1 MKTFVKNTIS
11 SFLLLSVLMAED
23 ITSGLKQLD
32 STYKE
37 TNQQV
42 LKNLDEIFSTTSP
55 SANYEIGKE
64 DALNIKKAAIA
75 LRGDLALLKAN
86 FEANEL
92 FFISEDVI
100 FNTYMSSPELL
111 LTYMKINPL
120 DQETTEQQCGISDK
134 VLVLY
139 CGGKLKIEQEKQ
151 NIRERLE
158 TSLKAYQSNI
168 GGTASLIT
176 ASQTL
181 VESLKN
187 KNFIKG
193 IRKLMLAHNKVF
205 LNYLEKLDALEISLE
220 QSKRQYL
227 QERQSS
233 KIIVK

>member
-1 MKTFVKNTIS
+1 MKTLVKNTIS

-32 STYKE
+32 NTYKE

-55 SANYEIGKE
+55 SAKMGEE

-120 DQETTEQQCGISDK
+120 DQNTAEQQCGISDK

-139 CGGKLKIEQEKQ
+139 CEGKLKIEQEKQ

-168 GGTASLIT
+168 GGTTSLIT

-205 LNYLEKLDALEISLE
+205 LNYLEELDALERSLE

>member
-1 MKTFVKNTIS
+1 MSNENTREKYRIF
-11 SFLLLSVLMAED
+11 FLLLSVLMAED

-55 SANYEIGKE
+55 SANDKIGKE

-100 FNTYMSSPELL
+100 FKTYMSSPELL

-120 DQETTEQQCGISDK
+120 DQKTAEQQCGISDK

-139 CGGKLKIEQEKQ
+139 CEGKLKIEQE
-151 NIRERLE
+151 
-158 TSLKAYQSNI
+158 
-168 GGTASLIT
+168 
-176 ASQTL
+176 
-181 VESLKN
+181 N
-187 KNFIKG
+187 KI
-193 IRKLMLAHNKVF
+193 
-205 LNYLEKLDALEISLE
+205 
-220 QSKRQYL
+220 
-227 QERQSS
+227 
-233 KIIVK
+233 

>member
-1 MKTFVKNTIS
+1 MKTLMKNTIY

-55 SANYEIGKE
+55 SAKMGEE

-100 FNTYMSSPELL
+100 FKTYMSSPELL

-120 DQETTEQQCGISDK
+120 DQNTAEQQCGISDK

-139 CGGKLKIEQEKQ
+139 CEGKLKIEQEKQ

-168 GGTASLIT
+168 GGTTSLIT

>member
-1 MKTFVKNTIS
+1 MKTLMKNTIS

-55 SANYEIGKE
+55 SAKMGEE

-120 DQETTEQQCGISDK
+120 DQNTAEQQCGISDK

-139 CGGKLKIEQEKQ
+139 CEGKLKIEQEKQ

-168 GGTASLIT
+168 GGTTSLIT

>member
-1 MKTFVKNTIS
+1 MKTLVKNTIS

-55 SANYEIGKE
+55 SAKMGEE

-100 FNTYMSSPELL
+100 FKTYMSSPELL

-120 DQETTEQQCGISDK
+120 DQNTAEQQCGISDK

-139 CGGKLKIEQEKQ
+139 CEGKLKIEQEKQ

-205 LNYLEKLDALEISLE
+205 LNYLEELDALERSLE

>member
-1 MKTFVKNTIS
+1 MKTLVKNTIS

-32 STYKE
+32 NTYKE
-37 TNQQV
+37 TNQQA

-55 SANYEIGKE
+55 SAKMGEE

-100 FNTYMSSPELL
+100 FKTYMSSPELL

-120 DQETTEQQCGISDK
+120 GQNTAEQQCGISDK

-139 CGGKLKIEQEKQ
+139 CEGKLKIEQEKQ

-205 LNYLEKLDALEISLE
+205 LNYLEELDALERSLE

>member
-1 MKTFVKNTIS
+1 MKTLMKNTIS

-32 STYKE
+32 NTYKE

-55 SANYEIGKE
+55 STKMGEE

-100 FNTYMSSPELL
+100 FKTYMSSPELL

-120 DQETTEQQCGISDK
+120 DQNTAEQQCGISDK

-139 CGGKLKIEQEKQ
+139 CEGKLKIEQEKQ

-193 IRKLMLAHNKVF
+193 IRKLMLAHDKVF

-233 KIIVK
+233 KVIVK

>member
-1 MKTFVKNTIS
+1 
-11 SFLLLSVLMAED
+11 MAED

-55 SANYEIGKE
+55 SANDEIGKE

-75 LRGDLALLKAN
+75 LKGDLALLKAN

-100 FNTYMSSPELL
+100 FKTYMSSPELL

-120 DQETTEQQCGISDK
+120 DQETAEQQCGISDK

>member
-1 MKTFVKNTIS
+1 MKTLVKNTIS

-32 STYKE
+32 NTYKE

-42 LKNLDEIFSTTSP
+42 LRNLDEIFSTTSP
-55 SANYEIGKE
+55 SAKMGEE

-100 FNTYMSSPELL
+100 FKTYMSSPELL

-120 DQETTEQQCGISDK
+120 DQKTAEQQCGISDK

-139 CGGKLKIEQEKQ
+139 CEGKLKIEQEKQ

-193 IRKLMLAHNKVF
+193 IRKLMLAHDKVF

>member
-1 MKTFVKNTIS
+1 MKTLVKNTIS

-55 SANYEIGKE
+55 SAKMGEE

-100 FNTYMSSPELL
+100 FKTYMSSPKLL

-120 DQETTEQQCGISDK
+120 DQKTAEQQCGISDK

-139 CGGKLKIEQEKQ
+139 CEGKLKIEQEKQ

-193 IRKLMLAHNKVF
+193 IRKLMLAHDKVF

-233 KIIVK
+233 KVIVK

>member
-1 MKTFVKNTIS
+1 MKTLVKNTIS

-55 SANYEIGKE
+55 SANDKIGKE
-64 DALNIKKAAIA
+64 DSLNIKKAAIA

-100 FNTYMSSPELL
+100 FKTYMSSPELL

-120 DQETTEQQCGISDK
+120 DQNTAEQQCGISDK

-205 LNYLEKLDALEISLE
+205 LNYLEKLDALERSLE

>member
-1 MKTFVKNTIS
+1 MKTLVKNTIS

-42 LKNLDEIFSTTSP
+42 LKNLDEIFSTTS
-55 SANYEIGKE
+55 SANDEIGKE

-75 LRGDLALLKAN
+75 LKGDLALLKAN

-100 FNTYMSSPELL
+100 FKTYMSSPELL

-120 DQETTEQQCGISDK
+120 DQKTAEQQCGISDK

-139 CGGKLKIEQEKQ
+139 CEAELQIEQEKQ

>member
-1 MKTFVKNTIS
+1 MKTLVKNTIS

-55 SANYEIGKE
+55 SAKMGEE

-86 FEANEL
+86 FETNEL

-100 FNTYMSSPELL
+100 FKTYMSSPELL

-120 DQETTEQQCGISDK
+120 DQKTAEQQCGISDK

-139 CGGKLKIEQEKQ
+139 CEGKLKIEQEKQ

-193 IRKLMLAHNKVF
+193 IRKLMLAHDKVF

-233 KIIVK
+233 KVIVK

>member
-1 MKTFVKNTIS
+1 MKTLMKNTIS

-55 SANYEIGKE
+55 SAKMGEE

-100 FNTYMSSPELL
+100 FKTYMSSPELL

-120 DQETTEQQCGISDK
+120 DQKTAEQQCGISDK

-139 CGGKLKIEQEKQ
+139 CEGKLKIEQEKQ

-205 LNYLEKLDALEISLE
+205 LNYLEELDALERSLE

>member
-1 MKTFVKNTIS
+1 MKTLVKNTIY

-32 STYKE
+32 RTYKE

-55 SANYEIGKE
+55 SAKMGEE

-100 FNTYMSSPELL
+100 FKTYMSNPELL

-120 DQETTEQQCGISDK
+120 DQNTAEQQCGISDK

-139 CGGKLKIEQEKQ
+139 CEGKLKIEQEKQ

-168 GGTASLIT
+168 GGTTSLIT

-205 LNYLEKLDALEISLE
+205 LNYLEKLDALERSLE

>member
-1 MKTFVKNTIS
+1 MKTLVKNTIS

-32 STYKE
+32 RTYKE

-55 SANYEIGKE
+55 SANDKIGKE

-100 FNTYMSSPELL
+100 FKTYMSSPELL

-120 DQETTEQQCGISDK
+120 DQNTAEQQCGISDK

-139 CGGKLKIEQEKQ
+139 CWGKLKIEQEKQ
-151 NIRERLE
+151 NIREHLE

-205 LNYLEKLDALEISLE
+205 LNYLEELDALEISLE

>member
-1 MKTFVKNTIS
+1 MKTLVKSTIY

-55 SANYEIGKE
+55 SAKMGEE

-120 DQETTEQQCGISDK
+120 DQNTAEQQCGISDK

-139 CGGKLKIEQEKQ
+139 CEGKLKIEQEKQ

-193 IRKLMLAHNKVF
+193 IRKLMLAHDKVF

>member
-1 MKTFVKNTIS
+1 
-11 SFLLLSVLMAED
+11 MAED
-23 ITSGLKQLD
+23 ITSSLKQLD

-55 SANYEIGKE
+55 SANNKIGKE

-100 FNTYMSSPELL
+100 FKTYMSSPELL

-120 DQETTEQQCGISDK
+120 DQNTAEQQCGISDK

-151 NIRERLE
+151 NIREHLE

>member
-1 MKTFVKNTIS
+1 MKTLVKNTMS

-55 SANYEIGKE
+55 SANNEIGQE

-100 FNTYMSSPELL
+100 FKTYMSSPELL

-120 DQETTEQQCGISDK
+120 DQNTAEQQCGTSDK

-139 CGGKLKIEQEKQ
+139 CEGKLKIEQEKQ

-205 LNYLEKLDALEISLE
+205 LNYLEELDALERSLE

>member
-1 MKTFVKNTIS
+1 
-11 SFLLLSVLMAED
+11 MAED

-55 SANYEIGKE
+55 SANDEIGKE

-75 LRGDLALLKAN
+75 LKGDLALLKAN

-100 FNTYMSSPELL
+100 FKTYMSSPELL

-187 KNFIKG
+187 KNFIKE

>member
-1 MKTFVKNTIS
+1 MKTLVKNTIS

-55 SANYEIGKE
+55 SAKMGEE

-86 FEANEL
+86 FETNEL

-100 FNTYMSSPELL
+100 FKTYMSSPELL

-120 DQETTEQQCGISDK
+120 DQKTAEQQCGISDK

-139 CGGKLKIEQEKQ
+139 CEGKLKIEQEKQ

-193 IRKLMLAHNKVF
+193 IRKLMLAHDKVF

-220 QSKRQYL
+220 QSKQQYL

>member
-1 MKTFVKNTIS
+1 MKTLMKNTIS

-55 SANYEIGKE
+55 SAKMGEE

-100 FNTYMSSPELL
+100 FKTYMSSPELL

-120 DQETTEQQCGISDK
+120 DQNTAEQQCGISDK

-139 CGGKLKIEQEKQ
+139 CEGKLKIEQEKQ

-168 GGTASLIT
+168 GGTTSLIT

>member
-1 MKTFVKNTIS
+1 
-11 SFLLLSVLMAED
+11 
-23 ITSGLKQLD
+23 
-32 STYKE
+32 
-37 TNQQV
+37 
-42 LKNLDEIFSTTSP
+42 TSP
-55 SANYEIGKE
+55 SANDKMGEE
-64 DALNIKKAAIA
+64 DALNIKKAAMA

-100 FNTYMSSPELL
+100 FKTYMSSPELL

-120 DQETTEQQCGISDK
+120 DQKTAEQQCGISDK
-134 VLVLY
+134 ILVLY

-193 IRKLMLAHNKVF
+193 IRKLMLAHNKV
-205 LNYLEKLDALEISLE
+205 
-220 QSKRQYL
+220 
-227 QERQSS
+227 
-233 KIIVK
+233 

>member
-1 MKTFVKNTIS
+1 MKTLVKNTIS

-32 STYKE
+32 NTYKE

-55 SANYEIGKE
+55 SAKMGEE

-100 FNTYMSSPELL
+100 FKTYMSSPELL

-120 DQETTEQQCGISDK
+120 DQKTAEQQCGISDK

-139 CGGKLKIEQEKQ
+139 CEGKLKIEQEKQ

-193 IRKLMLAHNKVF
+193 IRKLMLAHDKVF

-220 QSKRQYL
+220 QSKWQYL

-233 KIIVK
+233 KVIVK

>member
-1 MKTFVKNTIS
+1 MKTLVKNTIS

-55 SANYEIGKE
+55 SAKMGEE

-100 FNTYMSSPELL
+100 FKTYMSSPELL

-120 DQETTEQQCGISDK
+120 DQNTAEQQCGISDK

-139 CGGKLKIEQEKQ
+139 CEGKLKIEQEKQ

-205 LNYLEKLDALEISLE
+205 LNYLEKLDALERSLE
-220 QSKRQYL
+220 QSKQQYL

>member
-1 MKTFVKNTIS
+1 MKTLVKNTIS

-32 STYKE
+32 NTYKE

-55 SANYEIGKE
+55 SAKMGEE

-100 FNTYMSSPELL
+100 FKTYMSSPELL

-120 DQETTEQQCGISDK
+120 DQNTAEQQCGISDK
-134 VLVLY
+134 ILVLY
-139 CGGKLKIEQEKQ
+139 CEGKLKIEQEKQ

-168 GGTASLIT
+168 GGTTSLIT

>member
-1 MKTFVKNTIS
+1 MKTLVKNTIS

-32 STYKE
+32 NTYKE

-55 SANYEIGKE
+55 SAKMGEE

-100 FNTYMSSPELL
+100 FKTYMSSPELL

-120 DQETTEQQCGISDK
+120 DQKTAEQQCGISDK

-139 CGGKLKIEQEKQ
+139 CEGKLKIEQEKQ

-193 IRKLMLAHNKVF
+193 IRKLMLAHDKVF

>member
-1 MKTFVKNTIS
+1 MKTLMKNTIS

-55 SANYEIGKE
+55 SAKMGEE

-100 FNTYMSSPELL
+100 FKTYMSSPELL

-120 DQETTEQQCGISDK
+120 DQNTAEQQCGISDK

-139 CGGKLKIEQEKQ
+139 CEGKLKIEQEKQ

-193 IRKLMLAHNKVF
+193 IKKLMLAHNKVF
-205 LNYLEKLDALEISLE
+205 LNYLEELDALEISLE

>member
-1 MKTFVKNTIS
+1 MKTLMKNTIY

-55 SANYEIGKE
+55 SAKMGEE

-100 FNTYMSSPELL
+100 FKTYMSNPELL
-111 LTYMKINPL
+111 LTYMKIDPL
-120 DQETTEQQCGISDK
+120 DQKTAEQQCGISDK

-139 CGGKLKIEQEKQ
+139 CEGKLKIEQEKQ

-158 TSLKAYQSNI
+158 TSLKTYQSNI
-168 GGTASLIT
+168 GGTTSLIT

>member
-1 MKTFVKNTIS
+1 MKTLVKNTIS

-55 SANYEIGKE
+55 SANDKIGKE

-100 FNTYMSSPELL
+100 FKTYMSSPELL

-120 DQETTEQQCGISDK
+120 DQKTAKQQCGISDK

-139 CGGKLKIEQEKQ
+139 CEGKLKIEQEKQ

-193 IRKLMLAHNKVF
+193 IRKLMLAHDKIF

-233 KIIVK
+233 KVIVK

>member
-1 MKTFVKNTIS
+1 
-11 SFLLLSVLMAED
+11 MAED

-100 FNTYMSSPELL
+100 FKTYMSSPELL

>member
-1 MKTFVKNTIS
+1 MKTLMKNTIS

-55 SANYEIGKE
+55 SAKMGEE

-100 FNTYMSSPELL
+100 FKTYMSSPELL

-120 DQETTEQQCGISDK
+120 DQKTAEQQCGISDK

-139 CGGKLKIEQEKQ
+139 CEGKLKIEQEKQ

-168 GGTASLIT
+168 GDTASLIT

-193 IRKLMLAHNKVF
+193 IRKLMLAHDKVF

-233 KIIVK
+233 KVIVK

>member
-1 MKTFVKNTIS
+1 MKTLVKNTMS

-32 STYKE
+32 STYQE

-55 SANYEIGKE
+55 SANNEIGQE

-100 FNTYMSSPELL
+100 FKTYMSSPELL

-120 DQETTEQQCGISDK
+120 DQNTAEQQCEISDK

-139 CGGKLKIEQEKQ
+139 CEGKLKIEQEKQ

-205 LNYLEKLDALEISLE
+205 LNYLEELDALERSLE

>member
-1 MKTFVKNTIS
+1 MKTLVKNTIS

-55 SANYEIGKE
+55 SAKIGQE

-100 FNTYMSSPELL
+100 FKTYMSSPELL

-120 DQETTEQQCGISDK
+120 DQNTAEQQCGISDK
-134 VLVLY
+134 ILVLY
-139 CGGKLKIEQEKQ
+139 CEGKLKIEQEKQ

-168 GGTASLIT
+168 GGTTSLIT

-205 LNYLEKLDALEISLE
+205 LNYLEELDALERSLE
-220 QSKRQYL
+220 QSKWQYL

>member
-1 MKTFVKNTIS
+1 MKTLVKNTIY

-55 SANYEIGKE
+55 STKMGEE

-120 DQETTEQQCGISDK
+120 DQNTAEQQCGISDK

-139 CGGKLKIEQEKQ
+139 CEGKLKIEQEKQ

-205 LNYLEKLDALEISLE
+205 LNYLEELDALEISLE

>member
-1 MKTFVKNTIS
+1 MKTLMKNTIY

-55 SANYEIGKE
+55 SAKMGEE

-100 FNTYMSSPELL
+100 FKTYMSSPELL

-120 DQETTEQQCGISDK
+120 DQKTAEQQCGISDK

-139 CGGKLKIEQEKQ
+139 CEGKLKIEQEKQ

-193 IRKLMLAHNKVF
+193 IRKLMLAHDKVF

-233 KIIVK
+233 KVIVK

>member
-1 MKTFVKNTIS
+1 MKTLVKNTIS

-32 STYKE
+32 RTYEE

-55 SANYEIGKE
+55 SANIGTE
-64 DALNIKKAAIA
+64 DALNIQKAAIA

-100 FNTYMSSPELL
+100 FKTYMSSPELL

-120 DQETTEQQCGISDK
+120 DQNTAEQQCGISDK

-139 CGGKLKIEQEKQ
+139 CEGKLKIEQEKQ